1 MVDKK
6 TENGINGNGVIRVVE
21 QEDNDPV
28 INVRDM
34 LFFVLKKAGVIL
46 LAAVILGGVLFAYR
60 MIQGARTRNVLDAST
75 KLSESESDYQYQLR
89 VQRIGR
95 ARDIVDM
102 IGKIN
107 AQIENQRRY
116 ITDSVY
122 MQIDAEN
129 EYQSTAQIVLTLENN
144 DTHGLDAALFSAY
157 EREIKS
163 GNYLSDYAD
172 KNGIKPD
179 YIKELISFSS
189 SPAGSTI
196 ITLDNGADRAGSMY
210 ISVYGPSK
218 DFVDDVMNLVIE
230 ESEVV
235 CDELNASVA
244 PHKIS
249 VVGIQQVVKIDP
261 ATREGQVNQTARL
274 ETLQKQIVT
283 YNESLDKIADE
294 LGLSDKEDLLVY
306 FAGNGA
312 AGEEAVS
319 AGSDAGSSDIG
330 AGSSDILSLIK
341 PAVKFGAIGFAA
353 GILIVAVFF
362 VLKYV
367 FAKKIITQAQFFAL
381 FTDIRKIGVMKP
393 AGRRSGFATGIDVR
407 TEDDSG
413 LSKEDNAKLIGANYA
428 NLTRTYGKILITGTA
443 DPKAMSEAVKVLGL
457 KGDLKPGIHKDP
469 EVLRAVSGY
478 DGVVLIEQRN
488 VSLKKDIKNETGLI
502 SNAGTEIIGAVI
514 L

>member
-1 MVDKK
+1 MVEKK
-6 TENGINGNGVIRVVE
+6 ADNGINGSSVIRVVE

-34 LFFVLKKAGVIL
+34 LFSVLKRAGVIL

-60 MIQGARTRNVLDAST
+60 IIQGARTRNVLDAST

-95 ARDIVDM
+95 AKDIVDM

-107 AQIENQRRY
+107 AQIENQRHY

-144 DTHGLDAALFSAY
+144 DTNGLDSALFSAY

-163 GNYLSDYAD
+163 GNYLSEYAD

-189 SPAGSTI
+189 TPAGSTI
-196 ITLDNGADRAGSMY
+196 ITLDNGVDRAGSMY
-210 ISVYGPSK
+210 INVYGPSK

-230 ESEVV
+230 ETGVV

-261 ATREGQVNQTARL
+261 TTREGQVNQTARL

-294 LGLSDKEDLLVY
+294 LGLSDKEELLVY
-306 FAGNGA
+306 FADSGEQTDEASSGTSN
-312 AGEEAVS
+312 AG
-319 AGSDAGSSDIG
+319 
-330 AGSSDILSLIK
+330 ILSLIK

-381 FTDIRKIGVMKP
+381 FTGIRKIGVMKP
-393 AGRRSGFATGIDVR
+393 SGRRSGFATGIDIR

-413 LSKEDNAKLIGANYA
+413 LSKEDNDRLIGANYA
-428 NLTRTYGKILITGTA
+428 NITRTYGKILITGTA
-443 DPKAMSEAVKVLGL
+443 DPKAMSEAVKALGL

-469 EVLRAVSGY
+469 EVLRAVTGY

-502 SNAGTEIIGAVI
+502 YNAGTEIIGAVI